1 MNIHPTAIVEDG
13 ATLGEG
19 VRIGPYAHVGAE
31 VVLGDG
37 VELFSHAVVAG
48 RTTLG
53 EETRVWPFASVGHQP
68 QDLKYRGEPSRL
80 EIGARCMI
88 REHATLNPGTEGG
101 GMVTRMG
108 DGCLMMM
115 GAHVGH
121 DCAVG
126 SGVVMANNATL
137 AGHVS
142 VGDFAV
148 LGGLCAVHQ
157 HVRIGA
163 HAMVGGMTGVERDVI
178 PFGSVLGNR
187 AHLGGLNAIGLRRR
201 GFDRETI
208 QMLRAAVDQLFA
220 DEGPMA
226 ERAVRLRAAF
236 PDVGP
241 VTELADFVSAETQRR
256 YCIPRERLQGE
267 TAEA

>member
-1 MNIHPTAIVEDG
+1 MTIHPTAIVEDG
-13 ATLGEG
+13 ATLGDG
-19 VRIGPYAHVGAE
+19 VVIGPYAHVGPE
-31 VVLGDG
+31 VVLGDR

-48 RTTLG
+48 RTKIG
-53 EETRVWPFASVGHQP
+53 AETRIWPFASVGHQP

-88 REHATLNPGTEGG
+88 REHATLNPGTQGG
-101 GMVTRMG
+101 GMLTRLG

-115 GAHVGH
+115 GTHIGH
-121 DCAVG
+121 DCQVG
-126 SGVVMANNATL
+126 SGVIMANNATL

-142 VGDFAV
+142 VGDNAV

-208 QMLRAAVDQLFA
+208 QALRSAVDRLFE
-220 DEGPMA
+220 DEGPMPERA
-226 ERAVRLRAAF
+226 ERLRTAF
-236 PDVGP
+236 PGIAAVA
-241 VTELADFVSAETQRR
+241 ELADFVSADTQRR
-256 YCIPRERLQGE
+256 YCIPRERLVAE
-267 TAEA
+267 VAEA